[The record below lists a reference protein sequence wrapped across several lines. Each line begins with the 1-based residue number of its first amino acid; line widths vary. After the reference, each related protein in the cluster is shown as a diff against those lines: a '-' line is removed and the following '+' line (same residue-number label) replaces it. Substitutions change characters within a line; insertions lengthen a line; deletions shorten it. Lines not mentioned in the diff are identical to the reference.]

1 MAKENTKP
9 KEKTTVLGT
18 IYDVAE
24 MISATTI
31 FVMLMF
37 AFLVRLNIVDGNSML
52 NTLHNKEYLIVSD
65 LCYTPKAGD
74 IVVVHKIN
82 AAPYNEPIVK
92 RVIAVGGQTVDIDF
106 ATWTLRVDGEVV
118 DEPYRYVDS
127 TSSLLTAEYPFP
139 ITVPEGEIF
148 VMGDN
153 RNHSAD
159 SRQEEI
165 QTVDE
170 RCIVGHAVA
179 RIYPLS
185 KFGLL
190 KNPFD
195 N

>member
-24 MISATTI
+24 MIGATTI

-82 AAPYNEPIVK
+82 AAPYN
-92 RVIAVGGQTVDIDF
+92 F

-118 DEPYRYVDS
+118 EEPYRYVDP